1 MKGADTRTA
10 ILDAAQDLIQ
20 RVGANAM
27 SYQHISE
34 AVGIRKASI
43 HHHFPSKETLL
54 EELIDR
60 YSRQF
65 FGLVDD
71 IVESHA
77 GPTAKLRRYA
87 SLFEGTL
94 SEGQRNKACLCGMLS
109 AEVEGLGS
117 RAAAGLRRF
126 YRGNERRLTHIV
138 EEGRRRGDFRFEG
151 DPQLTATLIFQL
163 LEGSILIARA
173 DGGAK
178 RFHAVTEQMMKLLR

>member
-1 MKGADTRTA
+1 MKQPDTKTA

-54 EELIDR
+54 KELIDR

-65 FGLVDD
+65 LGLVDD
-71 IVESHA
+71 IIVSDA
-77 GPTAKLRRYA
+77 GPATKLRRYA
-87 SLFEGTL
+87 SLFEATL
-94 SEGQRNKACLCGMLS
+94 SEGRQNKACLCGMLS
-109 AEVEGLGS
+109 AEVEALGS

-126 YRGNERRLTHIV
+126 YRENERRLTLIL
-138 EEGRRRGDFRFEG
+138 EEGQRRREFRFEG
-151 DPQLTATLIFQL
+151 DSRTMATLIFQL
-163 LEGSILIARA
+163 LEGSMLIARA

-178 RFHAVTEQMMKLLR
+178 RFRAVTEQMMKLLR

>member
-1 MKGADTRTA
+1 MKQPDTKTA

-54 EELIDR
+54 KELIDR

-65 FGLVDD
+65 LGLVDD
-71 IVESHA
+71 IIASDA
-77 GPTAKLRRYA
+77 GPATKLRRYA
-87 SLFEGTL
+87 SLFEATL
-94 SEGQRNKACLCGMLS
+94 SEGRQNKACLCGMLS
-109 AEVEGLGS
+109 AEVEVLGS

-126 YRGNERRLTHIV
+126 YRENERRLAHIL
-138 EEGRRRGDFRFEG
+138 EEGRRRGEFGFEG
-151 DPQLTATLIFQL
+151 DPHLIATLIFQL